1 MFGECWTLLV
11 VDMEALDRQ
20 HLKDFLRCMMESM
33 TLDAATR
40 SGEIRYRIQ
49 KWG

>member
-1 MFGECWTLLV
+1 MFGECRTFLV
-11 VDMEALDRQ
+11 IDMEALDRQ
-20 HLKDFLRCMMESM
+20 HLKDFLRCMMKGM

-40 SGEIRYRIQ
+40 SGEICYRIQ